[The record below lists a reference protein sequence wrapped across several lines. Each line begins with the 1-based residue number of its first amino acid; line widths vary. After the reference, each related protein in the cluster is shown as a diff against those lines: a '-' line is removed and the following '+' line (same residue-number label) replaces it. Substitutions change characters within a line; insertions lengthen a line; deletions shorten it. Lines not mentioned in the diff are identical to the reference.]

1 MAIGEFV
8 AQQQS
13 HNVIGMFSRHGFL
26 AGNPVVQIGVANL
39 QQAFIPR
46 QLFGGE
52 GRQMRIGEAAK
63 QQIHFARAAMPT
75 AETQTVAVLL
85 VVGFIAHGWVVAE
98 AGGWRLEAGDYSVY
112 CGFFSP
118 YNIPYPMRP
127 SILFL
132 LFAPITSLKGIGPRM
147 APLYQKLVGEHV
159 VDLLWHLPS
168 GVIDR
173 SYTPQ
178 LKYADRDR
186 VVTLTLN
193 IVEHNPPPKP
203 KLPYR
208 IVGVDDTDQVII
220 TYFNVKGDYLSNL
233 YPTNRKV
240 VVSGLLERYK
250 ANWSMNHPDYVVPV
264 ERINEIPRFEPV
276 YPMTEGIGG
285 KMLRKTIEQ
294 ALTKLPDLPEWNDS
308 HLMAREGWPVWK
320 AAVLAAHKPTPDI
333 APEGTEHTNLSAAR
347 RRLAYDE
354 LLADQLALAVI
365 RQHHRGAAGRVLAGT
380 GEWQN
385 KLITSLPFTLTN
397 AQNQAIAEI
406 SGDMKSPKRMLR
418 LLQGDVGSGKTVVA
432 LIAMLQAME
441 SGAQAALMA
450 PTEILA
456 KQHHARLAGF
466 LEPLGISI
474 GLLVGKS
481 RGAADRK
488 LTLDR
493 LADGSLKLVVGTHAL
508 FQEDVRFQDLGL
520 AVIDEQHRF
529 GVNQRLQLSDKG
541 NGVDILVMTATPI
554 PRTLTLT
561 AYGDMDVSRL
571 ADKPAGRQPIDTR
584 LVDIA
589 RLEEVIA
596 GVGRQIA
603 KTTQAYWVCPLVAES
618 ETLDLA
624 AATERAD
631 LLAQHFGADKVGLVH
646 GQMPTEAKDRVMAA
660 FAAGDI
666 KILVATTVIEVGV
679 DVPNAT
685 LMVIEHAERFGLSQL
700 HQLRGRVGRGHDKST
715 CLLLYQSPI
724 GEVAQARLKLLRET
738 EDGFRIA
745 EEDLR
750 LRGPGEM
757 LGTRQSGLPEF
768 RLADLV
774 RDRDLLDIA
783 HDDAQ
788 VILGRDPKL
797 ESERGKALRVLL
809 YLFER
814 DAAVPLLRA
823 G

>member
-1 MAIGEFV
+1 
-8 AQQQS
+8 
-13 HNVIGMFSRHGFL
+13 
-26 AGNPVVQIGVANL
+26 
-39 QQAFIPR
+39 
-46 QLFGGE
+46 
-52 GRQMRIGEAAK
+52 
-63 QQIHFARAAMPT
+63 
-75 AETQTVAVLL
+75 
-85 VVGFIAHGWVVAE
+85 
-98 AGGWRLEAGDYSVY
+98 
-112 CGFFSP
+112 
-118 YNIPYPMRP
+118 MRP
-127 SILFL
+127 SILFP
-132 LFAPITSLKGIGPRM
+132 LFAPLSSLKGIGPRL
-147 APLYQKLVGEHV
+147 APLYKKLLGEHIV
-159 VDLLWHLPS
+159 NLLWHLPS

-173 SYTPQ
+173 SYAPQ

-186 VVTLTLN
+186 IATLTLD
-193 IVEHNPPPKP
+193 IVEHNPPRQR

-208 IVGVDDTDQVII
+208 IVGTDDTDQIVI
-220 TYFNVKGDYLSNL
+220 TYFNVKGDYLANH

-264 ERINEIPRFEPV
+264 ERANEIPRFEPI
-276 YPMTEGIGG
+276 YPLTEGLSG

-294 ALTKLPDLPEWNDS
+294 ALTKLPDLPEWNDP
-308 HLMAREGWPVWK
+308 HLVKREHWPVWK
-320 AAVLAAHKPTPDI
+320 DAVLAAHKPTPEI
-333 APEGTEHTNLSAAR
+333 APADTQHTDIPAAR

-365 RQHHRGAAGRVLAGT
+365 RQHLRAGSGRVLQGT
-380 GEWQN
+380 RQLQN
-385 KLITSLPFTLTN
+385 KLTSTLPFKLTN
-397 AQNQAIAEI
+397 GQNQAIAEI
-406 SGDMKSPKRMLR
+406 SGDMSAPKRMLR

-432 LIAMLQAME
+432 LVAMLQAVE
-441 SGAQAALMA
+441 SGTQAALMA

-456 KQHHARLAGF
+456 KQHFSKLSEF
-466 LEPLGISI
+466 LKPLGIEI

-481 RGAADRK
+481 RGAADRPQ
-488 LTLDR
+488 TLQR

-508 FQEDVRFQDLGL
+508 FQEDVKFHDLGL

-541 NGVDILVMTATPI
+541 RGVDILVMTATPI

-571 ADKPAGRQPIDTR
+571 SDKPAGRLPIDTR
-584 LVDIA
+584 LLDMA
-589 RLEEVIA
+589 RLDEVID
-596 GVGRQIA
+596 GVKRQIA
-603 KTTQAYWVCPLVAES
+603 KGTQVYWVCPLVAES
-618 ETLDLA
+618 ELIDLA
-624 AATERAD
+624 AATERAK
-631 LLAQHFGADKVGLVH
+631 LLAEHLGADKVGLVH
-646 GQMPTEAKDRVMAA
+646 GQMPAEEKDRVMAA
-660 FAAGDI
+660 FVANTI
-666 KILVATTVIEVGV
+666 KVLVATTVIEVGV

-685 LMVIEHAERFGLSQL
+685 LMIVEHAERFGLSQL
-700 HQLRGRVGRGHDKST
+700 HQLRGRVGRGSDKST
-715 CLLLYQSPI
+715 CLLMYKSPI
-724 GEVAQARLKLLRET
+724 GETATARLKLLRDT

-768 RLADLV
+768 RIADLV

-783 HDDAQ
+783 HDDAK
-788 VILGRDPKL
+788 VILQRDPKL
-797 ESERGKALRVLL
+797 DSERGKALRILL

>member
-1 MAIGEFV
+1 M
-8 AQQQS
+8 
-13 HNVIGMFSRHGFL
+13 
-26 AGNPVVQIGVANL
+26 GV
-39 QQAFIPR
+39 
-46 QLFGGE
+46 
-52 GRQMRIGEAAK
+52 
-63 QQIHFARAAMPT
+63 
-75 AETQTVAVLL
+75 
-85 VVGFIAHGWVVAE
+85 
-98 AGGWRLEAGDYSVY
+98 
-112 CGFFSP
+112 
-118 YNIPYPMRP
+118 
-127 SILFL
+127 
-132 LFAPITSLKGIGPRM
+132 
-147 APLYQKLVGEHV
+147 LYKKLVGEYAV
-159 VDLLWHLPS
+159 NLLWHLPS

-173 SYTPQ
+173 SYAPQ

-186 VVTLTLN
+186 IATLTLN
-193 IVEHNPPPKP
+193 IVEHNPPRQP

-208 IVGVDDTDQVII
+208 IVGVDDTDQVVI
-220 TYFNVKGDYLSNL
+220 TYFNVKGDYLANL

-250 ANWSMNHPDYVVPV
+250 ANWNMNHPDYVVPV
-264 ERINEIPRFEPV
+264 ERANEIPRFEPV
-276 YPMTEGIGG
+276 YPLTEGLSS

-294 ALTKLPDLPEWNDS
+294 AFAKLPNLPEWNDP
-308 HLMAREGWPVWK
+308 HLMKREGWPLWK
-320 AAVLAAHKPTPDI
+320 DAVRAAHTPTPDI
-333 APEGTEHTNLSAAR
+333 APEGTTHAPTSAAR

-365 RQHHRGAAGRVLAGT
+365 RQHHRRSAGRAFIGN
-380 GEWQN
+380 GELQN
-385 KLITSLPFTLTN
+385 KLIASLPFTLTN
-397 AQNQAIAEI
+397 GQNMAVAEI
-406 SGDMKSPKRMLR
+406 SGDMKAPKRMLR
-418 LLQGDVGSGKTVVA
+418 LLQGDVGSGKTIVA
-432 LIAMLQAME
+432 LIAMLQAVE
-441 SGAQAALMA
+441 AGAQAALMA

-456 KQHHARLAGF
+456 KQHYAKLSEF
-466 LEPLGISI
+466 LKPLNIEI

-481 RGAADRK
+481 RGAADRAK
-488 LTLDR
+488 TLET

-508 FQEDVRFQDLGL
+508 FQEDVKFHDLGL

-541 NGVDILVMTATPI
+541 RGVDILVMTATPI

-584 LVDIA
+584 LVDMA
-589 RLEEVIA
+589 RLEEVID
-596 GVGRQIA
+596 GVKRQIA
-603 KTTQAYWVCPLVAES
+603 KGAQVYWVCPLVAES
-618 ETLDLA
+618 ELIDLA
-624 AATERAD
+624 AATERAE
-631 LLAQHFGADKVGLVH
+631 LLAQHLGASHVGLVH
-646 GQMPTEAKDRVMAA
+646 GQMPAEEKDRTMAA
-660 FAAGDI
+660 FAAGNI
-666 KILVATTVIEVGV
+666 KVLVATTVIEVGV

-685 LMVIEHAERFGLSQL
+685 LMIVEHAERFGLSQL
-700 HQLRGRVGRGHDKST
+700 HQLRGRVGRGRDKST
-715 CLLLYQSPI
+715 CLLMYLTPI

-768 RLADLV
+768 HIADLT

-788 VILGRDPKL
+788 VILQRDPKL
-797 ESERGKALRVLL
+797 DQERGHALRILL